1 MKFNLSAVESKD
13 QESAIASA
21 KGDMAEGA
29 DGKNVW
35 WGNVISSESLNGDT
49 LADADRMT
57 IRSDND
63 KIVANSINGVNP
75 IDVFRSTFNHE
86 IGHNLGGVHGDP
98 GGMMDPTE
106 TFIDTTQQITSGG
119 PATSRTFNNARVT
132 NDAVRAIMGRVGQT
146 TQVTTVKG
154 NVYPSSYHIVNSVYL
169 NTKENSRVDSK
180 GSNGKISR
188 R

>member
-1 MKFNLSAVESKD
+1 MSAIESKNS
-13 QESAIASA
+13 ESAIASA

-29 DGKNVW
+29 DGKNVR
-35 WGNVISSESLNGDT
+35 WGNVVTNESISGAA
-49 LADADRMT
+49 LANADNMT

-63 KIVANSINGVNP
+63 KIVANSINGVNSE
-75 IDVFRSTFNHE
+75 DVFRSTFNHE

-106 TFIDTTQQITSGG
+106 TFTDTTRGITSGG
-119 PATSRTFNNARVT
+119 PATTRSFNNARVT
-132 NDAVRAIMGRVGQT
+132 NDAVRAIMGRIGQT
-146 TQVTTVKG
+146 TQVTTSKG
-154 NVYPSSYHIVNSVYL
+154 NIRTSSYGIVNSIYL
-169 NTKENSRVDSK
+169 NSKENSRVDQE